1 MKEPLEDLVRR
12 VDQDRWLA
20 SRFASAPARKH
31 LAALYAFNYEV
42 ARIAEGLSEP
52 SLGAVKLKWWDDA
65 IAALYEGGAPPAH
78 PVIGPLGEAIK
89 QNSLPRER
97 FAALI
102 AARARDLESAPFEA
116 WTDLEDYLDATAGG
130 LIALAAA
137 VCMPG
142 QAPSA
147 ACEELFRFAGRAW
160 GYTGLVRALSHWTA
174 QRRTFFPKRLREHVK
189 LDEQALYSG
198 SAPDHAAVS
207 ANRAI
212 LDRAVGAL
220 RDVRRLSPAA
230 PKEMFPALGYCALT
244 QGYIRDLQ
252 AGAPSWRASLLA
264 RQLKL
269 VAATATGS
277 L

>member
-20 SRFASAPARKH
+20 SRFAPAPARKQ

-52 SLGAVKLKWWDDA
+52 GLGMIKLKWWEDA
-65 IAALYEGGAPPAH
+65 IGALYEGGTPPAH

-89 QNSLPRER
+89 QSNLPRER
-97 FAALI
+97 FSALI
-102 AARARDLESAPFEA
+102 SARAKDLESAPFEGWA
-116 WTDLEDYLDATAGG
+116 DLEDYLDATAGG
-130 LIALAAA
+130 LMALAAG

-142 QAPSA
+142 EAPSA
-147 ACEELFRFAGRAW
+147 AREELFRFAGRAW
-160 GYTGLVRALSHWTA
+160 GYTGLVRSLSHWTA

-189 LDEQALYSG
+189 LDEQALFSG

-220 RDVRRLSPAA
+220 RDVRRLSPAV
-230 PKEMFPALGYCALT
+230 PKDMFPALGYVALT
-244 QGYIRDLQ
+244 QNYIRDLQ
-252 AGAPSWRASLLA
+252 AGAPSWRASQVA
-264 RQLKL
+264 RQFKL
-269 VAATATGS
+269 VGAAATGS